1 MSRVADERSYG
12 PGVGRVSL
20 QAELLRV
27 ALRHLVK
34 NRDRSSTLPAEAR
47 QWGGSV
53 QRWVPRP
60 PADTRTTA
68 VRAGGVPGFRIV
80 TPESRSDRHI
90 LFLHGGAFVLGSSK
104 FYRHVTWR
112 IASAARA
119 SLLTIDYRLAPEH
132 RFPAAL
138 DDAIAAYRWLLADR
152 IDARRIALVGDSA
165 GGNLAF
171 ALLLKA
177 RDEGLPLPAAAV
189 GLSPWLDLALES
201 PSFKIN
207 AEADPLLHVAEFPR
221 LVRYYLESADPR
233 TPYASPVYGDLSG
246 LPPTLIQVG
255 SDEILRDDSVRA
267 AEKIRASGGE
277 CALEIWPR
285 MPHDWHLFAPV
296 LPEARAAIARIGDFL
311 QRRL

>member
-1 MSRVADERSYG
+1 MSRVADERGYG
-12 PGVGRVSL
+12 PGTTRVSL

-53 QRWVPRP
+53 QRWVPHP

-68 VRAGGVPGFRIV
+68 FDAGGVPGFRIV
-80 TPESRSDRHI
+80 TRESRRDRHI
-90 LFLHGGAFVLGSSK
+90 LFFHGGAFVLGSSK
-104 FYRHVTWR
+104 FYRHLTWR

-138 DDAIAAYRWLLADR
+138 EDAISAYRWLLADG
-152 IDARRIALVGDSA
+152 IDARRIAVVGDSA
-165 GGNLAF
+165 GGNLVF

-177 RDEGLPLPAAAV
+177 RDEGLPLPAAAAAV
-189 GLSPWLDLALES
+189 SPWLDLALES

-207 AEADPLLHVAEFPR
+207 AESDPLLNVSEFPR
-221 LVRYYLESADPR
+221 LVRYYLDSADPR
-233 TPYASPVYGDLSG
+233 SPYASPVYGDLSG

-255 SDEILRDDSVRA
+255 SDEILRDDAVRA
-267 AEKIRASGGE
+267 AEKIRSSGGE